1 MSPTSSEPGT
11 EVVVPAVVVGA
22 GPAGMAAAV
31 ALAEAGVAVH
41 VLDTYPQPGGQ
52 YHRTSA
58 VGLDRRTD
66 TGPPPGSGLGGRRLD
81 TAHPDPTV
89 AAYLRHLDLGTVSH
103 HPGTTVWTATVDDT
117 AARPA
122 TDIAVPPTTDTAA
135 PPAPAAAASAGRG
148 DGRARFVL
156 ELTGVGGGQPPAA
169 TLRAEVVVLATG
181 ATDRVLP
188 FPGWDLPGV
197 VTVGAAQALLKGQ
210 GVRVGERVVVGG
222 SGPFLLPVAA
232 ALAAAGTQ
240 VVTVAE
246 AQPAAALARSTSIA
260 TAGPL
265 VWQHRRTLLE
275 GAGYA
280 AVLARHR
287 VPVATATAV
296 TAVHGDG
303 RVEEVV
309 LSRLAADWSPV
320 PGSERTVAAD
330 AAAVSFGFVP
340 QVGLAALLGC
350 RLVADPVWGDPVAEV
365 DAHQTTSVA
374 GVFAAGEVAGVAGAP
389 AAAAEGAL
397 AGLAAAYHLGA
408 IDLAALRGRG
418 QCSRRER
425 ASRRAFAAVLGRA
438 YARGDGWVRWLE
450 DDTLVCRCE
459 EVDHDSVRAAI
470 DDQGAS
476 DLRSVKLVTRCGMGR
491 CQGRM
496 CGDAV
501 ATLVAHHTDTPPT
514 DLGAL
519 STPTVL
525 TPVPLRRLAA
535 LHQATADTHDAS
547 GATHDASGATHH
559 AADHPDREPS

>member
-1 MSPTSSEPGT
+1 MSSTSSDPGPGSADPLAGATSSGT
-11 EVVVPAVVVGA
+11 EVVVPTELVVPAVVVGA

-41 VLDTYPQPGGQ
+41 VLDTYVQPGGQ
-52 YHRTSA
+52 YHRTRAPGSDRPTD
-58 VGLDRRTD
+58 GLQAPA
-66 TGPPPGSGLGGRRLD
+66 PPPGPPCIDPG
-81 TAHPDPTV
+81 HPDPTV
-89 AAYLRHLDLGTVSH
+89 ASYAHHLEVGTVTH
-103 HPGTTVWTATVDDT
+103 HAGTTVWTATAD
-117 AARPA
+117 APSRSPERP
-122 TDIAVPPTTDTAA
+122 PPFALHL
-135 PPAPAAAASAGRG
+135 AGVAG
-148 DGRARFVL
+148 H
-156 ELTGVGGGQPPAA
+156 EPPAA
-169 TLRAEVVVLATG
+169 TLRTEVVVLATG

-210 GVRVGERVVVGG
+210 GVRVGDRVVVGG

-232 ALAAAGTQ
+232 ALAEAGTH

-246 AQPAAALARSTSIA
+246 AQPATALARATSVSGA
-260 TAGPL
+260 VPL
-265 VWQHRRTLLE
+265 GWQHRRTLAE

-280 AVLARHR
+280 ATLARHR

-296 TAVHGDG
+296 TAARGDG
-303 RVEEVV
+303 RLEEVT
-309 LSRLAADWSPV
+309 LTRLAPDWSPL
-320 PGSERTVAAD
+320 PGTERTVAVD

-365 DAHQTTSVA
+365 DGHQATSVP
-374 GVFAAGEVAGVAGAP
+374 GVFAAGEVTGVAGAP

-397 AGLAAAYHLGA
+397 AGLAAAHHLGV
-408 IDLAALRGRG
+408 IDVEALRGRG
-418 QCSRRER
+418 HIHRRER
-425 ASRRAFAAVLGRA
+425 AARQAFAAALGRA
-438 YARGDGWVRWLE
+438 YDRGDGWVDWLT

-459 EVDHDSVRAAI
+459 EVDHATVRAAI
-470 DDQGAS
+470 EDHGAS
-476 DLRSVKLVTRCGMGR
+476 DLRSVKLTTRCGMGL
-491 CQGRM
+491 CQARM

-501 ATLVAHHTDTPPT
+501 ATLVAHHTRTPAS

-535 LHQATADTHDAS
+535 L
-547 GATHDASGATHH
+547 
-559 AADHPDREPS
+559 AAPTSAAPPDPPPTDHPAAPDREPT